1 METEEMRLQALA
13 VAGREM
19 VFPSFT
25 IRGFPGFNVVT
36 LYLGQNT
43 VYEPDAQQ
51 FTFQTTAA
59 LVVEHSITPGDTFV
73 FSEGSYSFD
82 FSIPDIY
89 PDLEGWCI
97 IRVELQDYESV

>member
-1 METEEMRLQALA
+1 METEAMRLQALSI
-13 VAGREM
+13 AGREM

-25 IRGFPGFNVVT
+25 ILGLPGFNAVT
-36 LYLGQNT
+36 LYLGQDT
-43 VYEPDAQQ
+43 IYEPDAQQ

-59 LVVEHSITPGDTFV
+59 LVVEHAIARGDTFT
-73 FSEGSYSFD
+73 FSDGNYSFD
-82 FSIPDIY
+82 FAITDVY